1 MYRVAQKIKPLP
13 NDQKVVLGYIA
24 LKPANKSRFIRQIKV

>member
-1 MYRVAQKIKPLP
+1 VAQKIKPLP

-24 LKPANKSRFIRQIKV
+24 LKPVSEIRFISQIKL